1 METLEGSNI
10 EPLLTTAG
18 AFPSLP
24 LSMVCIECNSVVAGR
39 DDGAGGGRAGCH
51 ARTNADLTKIRDTCL
66 LSITK

>member
-24 LSMVCIECNSVVAGR
+24 LSMVCIECNSVVAWLDVGR
-39 DDGAGGGRAGCH
+39 GAGWVSCENKRRFDQNSRH
-51 ARTNADLTKIRDTCL
+51 
-66 LSITK
+66 LSIIHN